1 MLTGSEKDLYAPF
14 WLCWHRHLYI
24 VKPLVIDWMFGQM
37 KAIKAIKE
45 HEDMEVSAVPAEQR
59 RTVQSKAF
67 VALQHRNFR
76 LFWTGQLI
84 SLIGTWMDSTG
95 QAWLVLHLTGSA
107 LALGIV
113 GALQFLPILCL
124 TLFGGVLADRLP
136 KRRVLVFT
144 QSFLALQAATL
155 CILVFTGKIQI
166 WHLYILAIL
175 FGLTNALDMPTR
187 QSFVVEMAGR
197 ESLPNAIAL
206 NSSAFN
212 MSRIVGP
219 GIAGLIIAQFGEGPL
234 FLLNAVSFI
243 PVIIGLLMINV
254 HELYGQP
261 GQEKMASVG
270 TLRSLREGLVYV
282 KQTPAVLLIVVVI
295 GLVSLFGINF
305 NVVLPLI
312 ATDALHVGAEG
323 FGFISS
329 TFGVGSLIAAL
340 WLAWGNKTPSMSRL
354 LIFAVLF
361 SIALGL
367 FGFSHWYP
375 LSLVLIAATGFM
387 QISFSALA
395 NTTLQTVTPD
405 YLRGRVMSVYMLVFN
420 GTTPIGNL
428 FIGALANSV
437 GISVAVVAGA
447 SLSLVAA
454 VAGWIRR
461 APAIEDME
469 QTLYMG

>member
-1 MLTGSEKDLYAPF
+1 
-14 WLCWHRHLYI
+14 
-24 VKPLVIDWMFGQM
+24 M
-37 KAIKAIKE
+37 KAINAIKE
-45 HEDMEVSAVPAEQR
+45 HEVMEVSAVSAEQR
-59 RTVQSKAF
+59 RTGRSKAF
-67 VALQHRNFR
+67 IALQHRNFR
-76 LFWTGQLI
+76 LFWIGQLI

-95 QAWLVLHLTGSA
+95 QSWLVLHLTGNA
-107 LALGIV
+107 LALGLV
-113 GALQFLPILCL
+113 GALQFLPILFL

-136 KRRVLVFT
+136 KRKVLVFT

-187 QSFVVEMAGR
+187 QSFVMEMVGR
-197 ESLPNAIAL
+197 EALPNAIAL
-206 NSSAFN
+206 NSSVFN

-219 GIAGLIIAQFGEGPL
+219 GIAGLIIAQLGEGPL
-234 FLLNAVSFI
+234 FLLNSLSFI

-254 HELYGQP
+254 NELYGRSH
-261 GQEKMASVG
+261 QEETASSG
-270 TLRSLREGLVYV
+270 TMQSLREGLVYV
-282 KQTPAVLLIVVVI
+282 KQTPAILLIVVVI

-305 NVVLPLI
+305 NVVLPLVS
-312 ATDALHVGAEG
+312 TEALHMGSEG

-329 TFGVGSLIAAL
+329 AFGLGSLIAAL
-340 WLAWGNKTPSMSRL
+340 WLAWGNKTPSLSRM

-361 SIALGL
+361 SIVLGL

-405 YLRGRVMSVYMLVFN
+405 HLRGRVMSVYMLVFN

-428 FIGALANSV
+428 LIGGLANSI
-437 GISVAVVAGA
+437 GISVAVMVCAG
-447 SLSLVAA
+447 LSLVAA

-461 APAIEDME
+461 APAVEDME
-469 QTLYMG
+469 RTIYVS

>member
-1 MLTGSEKDLYAPF
+1 MKS
-14 WLCWHRHLYI
+14 
-24 VKPLVIDWMFGQM
+24 M
-37 KAIKAIKE
+37 KALKE
-45 HEDMEVSAVPAEQR
+45 HEVMEVSAISAEQR
-59 RTVQSKAF
+59 KTGRNKAF
-67 VALQHRNFR
+67 IALQQRNFR

-95 QAWLVLHLTGSA
+95 QSWLVLHLSGSA
-107 LALGIV
+107 LALGLV
-113 GALQFLPILCL
+113 GALQFLPVLCL

-166 WHLYILAIL
+166 WHLYVLAIL

-187 QSFVVEMAGR
+187 QSFVVEMVGR
-197 ESLPNAIAL
+197 EALPNAIAL

-234 FLLNAVSFI
+234 FLLNSLSFI

-254 HELYGQP
+254 HELYSQP
-261 GQEKMASVG
+261 HREAVAPSSTMQ
-270 TLRSLREGLVYV
+270 SLREGLVYV
-282 KQTPAVLLIVVVI
+282 KQTPAVLLVVVVI

-305 NVVLPLI
+305 NVALPLI
-312 ATDALHVGAEG
+312 ATEALHVGSEG

-329 TFGVGSLIAAL
+329 AFGVGSLIAAL
-340 WLAWGNKTPSMSRL
+340 WLAWGNKRPSMSRM

-361 SIALGL
+361 SIILGL

-405 YLRGRVMSVYMLVFN
+405 HLRGRVMSVYMLVFN

-428 FIGALANSV
+428 FIGGLANSV
-437 GISVAVVAGA
+437 GISVAVIVCAG
-447 SLSLVAA
+447 LSLIAA
-454 VAGWIRR
+454 VGGWIRR
-461 APAIEDME
+461 APAVEDMKR
-469 QTLYMG
+469 TLYIN